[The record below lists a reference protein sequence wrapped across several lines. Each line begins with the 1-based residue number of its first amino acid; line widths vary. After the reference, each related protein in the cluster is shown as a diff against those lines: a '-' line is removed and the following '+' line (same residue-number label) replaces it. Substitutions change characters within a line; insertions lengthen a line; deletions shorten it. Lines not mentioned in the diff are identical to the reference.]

1 MLVWQEPEEVRALT
15 GAPPPE
21 TIITDPKSN
30 TDAVVPHSLE
40 EGSQSESST
49 QQVPQ
54 AFNCA
59 VAESVKYAAAKAR
72 QAKEA
77 LKKPRG

>member
-1 MLVWQEPEEVRALT
+1 M
-15 GAPPPE
+15 GAPPPGS
-21 TIITDPKSN
+21 IRTDPKSD

-59 VAESVKYAAAKAR
+59 AAESAKYAAAKAR
-72 QAKEA
+72 RVKEA
-77 LKKPRG
+77 LKKPRGKSKK